1 MSLRETLS
9 GLSGLSGLAGGGWRR
24 PEILLLLFAA
34 AAPVSFSTWQALLNN
49 FAIER
54 AAFTGAEMGILQSLR
69 EVPGFLSFAIV
80 FVLLLVREQSL
91 AYISLLLLGFGTAI
105 TGFFPSVVGLYVTTV
120 IMSIGFHYFYI
131 LERSLT
137 LQWMEK
143 SRTPE
148 MMGRMIAAASVASIA
163 TFGLIWLAFD
173 LAELD
178 FLWVYLLG
186 GGGTV
191 AIALLAWFAF
201 PRMPEVVRQ
210 HRHMVLRRRYWL
222 YYLLTFMSGARRQI
236 FIVFA
241 GFLMV
246 EKFGYTV
253 GEITLLFLANAVI
266 NIFLAPRIG
275 RLIARWGERKA
286 LVLEYIGLIGVFTS
300 YAFVENG
307 TAAAGLYILDHL
319 FFAMAIA
326 IETYF
331 QKIADP
337 RDIASTAGVSFT
349 ISHIVA
355 VVIPA
360 AFGFLWL
367 ISPAAVFLAG
377 AAMAGVSL
385 VLALNVPGRPEP
397 GNEVLWGRRLSGRA
411 ALEQPAAG

>member
-1 MSLRETLS
+1 
-9 GLSGLSGLAGGGWRR
+9 
-24 PEILLLLFAA
+24 
-34 AAPVSFSTWQALLNN
+34 
-49 FAIER
+49 
-54 AAFTGAEMGILQSLR
+54 
-69 EVPGFLSFAIV
+69 
-80 FVLLLVREQSL
+80 
-91 AYISLLLLGFGTAI
+91 
-105 TGFFPSVVGLYVTTV
+105 V
-120 IMSIGFHYFYI
+120 IMSVGFHYFYT

-137 LQWMEK
+137 LQWIEK
-143 SRTPE
+143 ERTPLI
-148 MMGRMIAAASVASIA
+148 MGRMIAAASVAAIV

-173 LAELD
+173 LAGLD
-178 FLWVYLLG
+178 FVWVYLIG
-186 GGGTV
+186 GGATV
-191 AIALLAWFAF
+191 VLALLAWALF
-201 PRMPEVVRQ
+201 PKFPEVVRQ

-222 YYLLTFMSGARRQI
+222 YYALSFMSGARRQI

-246 EKFGYTV
+246 EKFDYLV
-253 GEITLLFLANAVI
+253 EEITLLFLLNAVI

-275 RLIARWGERKA
+275 RLIAHWGERKA

-300 YAFVENG
+300 YAFVENA
-307 TAAAGLYILDHL
+307 TAAAGLYIIDHL

-367 ISPAAVFLAG
+367 ISPPAVFLAG
-377 AAMAGVSL
+377 AGMAAVSL
-385 VLALNVPGRPEP
+385 FLALNVPERPEP
-397 GNEVLWGRRLSGRA
+397 SGS
-411 ALEQPAAG
+411 P

>member
-1 MSLRETLS
+1 M
-9 GLSGLSGLAGGGWRR
+9 AGGWRR

-34 AAPVSFSTWQALLNN
+34 AAPLSFATWQALLNN

-69 EVPGFLSFAIV
+69 EVPGFLAFAVV
-80 FVLLLVREQSL
+80 FVLLVIREQKL
-91 AYISLLLLGFGTAI
+91 AYLSLLALGLGTAA
-105 TGFFPSVVGLYVTTV
+105 TGFFPSVTGLYVTTV
-120 IMSIGFHYFYI
+120 IMSIGFHYFYT

-137 LQWMEK
+137 LQWIEK
-143 SRTPE
+143 ERTPE
-148 MMGRMIAAASVASIA
+148 MMGRMIAAASVASIL

-178 FLWVYLLG
+178 FAWVYLLG
-186 GGGTV
+186 GGATV
-191 AIALLAWFAF
+191 VMALFAWAAF
-201 PRMPEVVRQ
+201 KRFPEAVQQ

-222 YYLLTFMSGARRQI
+222 YYALTFMSGARRQI

-246 EKFGYTV
+246 EKFGYKV
-253 GEITLLFLANAVI
+253 EEITLLFLLNAII

-275 RLIARWGERKA
+275 RLIAHWGERRA
-286 LVLEYIGLIGVFTS
+286 LICEYSGLICIFVA
-300 YAFVENG
+300 YAYVENA
-307 TAAAGLYILDHL
+307 TFAAGLYVVDHL

-331 QKIADP
+331 QKIANP
-337 RDIASTAGVSFT
+337 RDIAATAGVSFT
-349 ISHIVA
+349 INHIAA

-360 AFGFLWL
+360 AFGFVWL

-377 AAMAGVSL
+377 AAMGAVSL
-385 VLALNVPGRPEP
+385 LFSLNVPRHPQQGH
-397 GNEVLWGRRLSGRA
+397 EVLWGRRLSGRA
-411 ALEQPAAG
+411 EFGRSPAA